1 MDEEIFVKTKLN
13 VTKKT
18 VQKYANEILE
28 EADGCYSVNDCK
40 WQGHPYNE
48 IQYSLLT
55 QILILGGLVYASD
68 HCLYTKIFT

>member
-28 EADGCYSVNDCK
+28 DADGCYSVNDC
-40 WQGHPYNE
+40 
-48 IQYSLLT
+48 L
-55 QILILGGLVYASD
+55 
-68 HCLYTKIFT
+68 

>member
-40 WQGHPYNE
+40 WQA
-48 IQYSLLT
+48 L
-55 QILILGGLVYASD
+55 
-68 HCLYTKIFT
+68 